1 MTERWLITG
10 GHGQVGTDLQS
21 VLAGS
26 GVDPAAV
33 HAFGSRELDIT
44 DRAAIAAAV
53 ADVRPTVIVN
63 CAAYT
68 AVDAAESDEDRAYA
82 VNATGPALLAAEATR
97 CGAKLL
103 HISTDYVFAGN
114 ATEPYRVDAPTAPA
128 SAYGRTKLA
137 GEQAV
142 RELAADLGYVIRTAW
157 VYGAS
162 GSNFVKTM
170 VRLEGSNDT
179 LNVVDDQRGSP
190 TWSKDLARGLVELG
204 RSDAP
209 AGIYHCTNTG
219 DTTWYGFTQAI
230 FAEIGA
236 DPARVLPT
244 TSDAYPRPAPRPA
257 YSVLSDDAWL
267 AAGMPAMP
275 HWRDALRQALA
286 ENAAEFGVRDEQ
298 VPISEQV
305 ES

>member
-10 GHGQVGTDLQS
+10 ARGQVGTDLQR
-21 VLAGS
+21 VLADAGL
-26 GVDPAAV
+26 DPAAV
-33 HAFGSRELDIT
+33 HAVGSRELDIT
-44 DRAAIAAAV
+44 DRAAIAAVV
-53 ADVRPTVIVN
+53 ADFRPTVIVN
-63 CAAYT
+63 SAAYT

-82 VNATGPALLAAEATR
+82 VNATGPALLAAEAAR

-103 HISTDYVFAGN
+103 HISTDYVFPGD
-114 ATEPYRVDAPTAPA
+114 ATEPYPVDAPTGPA

-142 RELAADLGYVIRTAW
+142 RELAGDLGYVVRTAW

-170 VRLEGSNDT
+170 VRLEGTNDT

-190 TWSKDLARGLVELG
+190 TWSEDLARGLVELA

-209 AGIYHCTNTG
+209 AGVYHCTNSG
-219 DTTWYGFTQAI
+219 DTTWFGFTQAI

-257 YSVLSDDAWL
+257 FSVLSPDAWL
-267 AAGMPAMP
+267 AAGLSPLP
-275 HWRDALRQALA
+275 HWRDALHTALS
-286 ENAAEFGVRDEQ
+286 EHGPEFGLREVRE
-298 VPISEQV
+298 PA
-305 ES
+305 

>member
-10 GHGQVGTDLQS
+10 ARGQVGTDLQR
-21 VLAGS
+21 VLADAGL
-26 GVDPAAV
+26 DPAAV
-33 HAFGSRELDIT
+33 HAVGSRELDIT
-44 DRAAIAAAV
+44 DRAAIAAVV
-53 ADVRPTVIVN
+53 ADFRPTVIVN

-82 VNATGPALLAAEATR
+82 VNATAPALLAAEATR

-103 HISTDYVFAGN
+103 HISTDYVFPGD
-114 ATEPYRVDAPTAPA
+114 ATEPYPVDAATGPT

-142 RELAADLGYVIRTAW
+142 RELAEALGFVVRTAW

-179 LNVVDDQRGSP
+179 LKVVDDQRGSP
-190 TWSKDLARGLVELG
+190 TWSEDLARGLVELA

-209 AGIYHCTNTG
+209 AGIYHCTNSG
-219 DTTWYGFTQAI
+219 DTTWFGFTQAI

-236 DPARVLPT
+236 DPSRVLPT

-257 YSVLSDDAWL
+257 FSVLSHDAWL
-267 AAGMPAMP
+267 AAGLSPMPN
-275 HWRDALRQALA
+275 WRDALHKALS
-286 ENAAEFGVRDEQ
+286 EHGPEFGVRDEQ
-298 VPISEQV
+298 VDE
-305 ES
+305 